1 MKLKYLYLFILIGLV
16 VSVET
21 MAQADIS
28 MATHWNNRANFNPA
42 FIGRPDYLYF
52 FFDTRKQWIGVTGSP
67 LVFNFQTSEYFNSI
81 HSAFGLSVV
90 NDKIGATQVFN
101 PMLTYAYRIA
111 RKDRWSLAMGLSGGV
126 FVRTINGSLFEA
138 DNINDPSIFYNYEK
152 KTKPD
157 VNVGFEFQN
166 IHFIYGVSFTHL
178 FSISKSDSLFLN
190 ANHRYGYAIYKNEDP
205 AMFSYSLGLQVVNR
219 YNFTDLEASFSFRLK
234 RQPRIIIGPLLKG
247 PQEVLDVGLTCRTSR
262 QITLLC
268 GVMISPYLRIGYA
281 YDQSL
286 LTRLSRNQT
295 HEIMIEYR
303 IPARAAATTERCFS
317 KEFWY
322 R

>member
-1 MKLKYLYLFILIGLV
+1 MKQRHTYLFIIIGLV
-16 VSVET
+16 SAIET

-52 FFDTRKQWIGVTGSP
+52 FLNTRKQWIGVKGSP
-67 LVFNFQTSEYFNSI
+67 VVFNFQTSEYFNSI
-81 HSAFGLSVV
+81 RTAFGLSVV
-90 NDKIGATQVFN
+90 NDQVGATQALN
-101 PMLTYAYRIA
+101 PMLTYAFRMA
-111 RKDRWSLAMGLSGGV
+111 KKDRWSMAMGLSGGV

-138 DNINDPSIFYNYEK
+138 DNINDPSVFYNYEK

-157 VNVGFEFQN
+157 LNVGFEFQN
-166 IHFIYGVSFTHL
+166 NHFIYGVSSTHL
-178 FSISKSDSLFLN
+178 FSIRKSDSLFLN
-190 ANHRYGYAIYKNEDP
+190 TNHRYGYAIYKNEDP
-205 AMFSYSLGLQVVNR
+205 SMFSYSLGLQVVNR
-219 YNFTDLEASFSFRLK
+219 YNFTDLECSFSFRLK

-247 PQEVLDVGLTCRTSR
+247 PQEILDVGLTCRTSR
-262 QITLLC
+262 QLTFLC

-281 YDQSL
+281 FDQSL
-286 LTRLSRNQT
+286 LTRLRRNQT

-303 IPARAAATTERCFS
+303 IPARSASTTERCGS